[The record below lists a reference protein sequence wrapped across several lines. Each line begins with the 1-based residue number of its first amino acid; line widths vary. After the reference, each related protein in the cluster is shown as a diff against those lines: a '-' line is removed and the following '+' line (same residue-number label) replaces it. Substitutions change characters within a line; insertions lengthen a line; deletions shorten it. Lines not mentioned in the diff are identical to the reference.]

1 MGTYKDDAKSIF
13 GERCVCFRRD
23 IEYELIN
30 YVYQVS
36 NENTVVLIKAS
47 RFMNFDLIAKGLK

>member
-1 MGTYKDDAKSIF
+1 MYVL
-13 GERCVCFRRD
+13 ED
-23 IEYELIN
+23 IDELIN

>member
-13 GERCVCFRRD
+13 GERCVCFED
-23 IEYELIN
+23 IDELIN